1 MEDCNPVSTPLDI
14 NQKLIKETCQPS
26 KEETDYMK
34 TVPYQ
39 EAIGSILYAAQVSR
53 PDLSFAVGALLRF
66 NSNPSKSHW
75 GAVKRLFRYIKGT
88 LDYKLEYS
96 RDNEGCLEGFSD
108 ADWASD
114 SDDRKSTTGYLF
126 KYQGGP
132 ISWNAKKQ
140 PTVALSTTEAEYMA
154 LASTSQEALW
164 LQSLLRELINWNQEL
179 ILQCDNK
186 SAINLSKNNIY
197 HARSKHIDIRH
208 HFVRDLVEEKKLKVT
223 YLKTEAMPADVMTKG
238 LPATKHN
245 NCCRFI
251 GFLKV

>member
-1 MEDCNPVSTPLDI
+1 
-14 NQKLIKETCQPS
+14 
-26 KEETDYMK
+26 MK

-39 EAIGSILYAAQVSR
+39 EAIGSILNAAQVSR
-53 PDLSFAVGALLRF
+53 LDLSLTVGLYQDLII
-66 NSNPSKSHW
+66 NPSKSHW
-75 GAVKRLFRYIKGT
+75 IAFKRLFRYIKGT
-88 LDYKLEYS
+88 QNYKLEYT
-96 RDNEGCLEGFSD
+96 RDIEGCLEGFSE

-126 KYQGGP
+126 KYQGGL

-186 SAINLSKNNIY
+186 
-197 HARSKHIDIRH
+197 RQ
-208 HFVRDLVEEKKLKVT
+208 
-223 YLKTEAMPADVMTKG
+223 
-238 LPATKHN
+238 
-245 NCCRFI
+245 
-251 GFLKV
+251 